1 MMLITIGSCLLSW
14 KDFLQQRDFM
24 PPARACQGIQ
34 QLGFR
39 NKSDNEESKAYEA
52 GSKYKNGL
60 DEFSRFKNHKRSEA
74 MRNKS

>member
-1 MMLITIGSCLLSW
+1 MLGNW
-14 KDFLQQRDFM
+14 
-24 PPARACQGIQ
+24 ACQRYED
-34 QLGFR
+34 LGFR

>member
-1 MMLITIGSCLLSW
+1 MRVTPM
-14 KDFLQQRDFM
+14 R
-24 PPARACQGIQ
+24 QGAISR
-34 QLGFR
+34 GFR